1 MGQSL
6 KLEDPSLKP
15 LPLPRDLVS
24 YNRSSRRQEA
34 GNSIDLPSQRH
45 PICPMIRTTSDR
57 SERQPV
63 PNSRIRTVVA
73 IVFTSLAL
81 VACSDPGD
89 PLPGGYFIFRA
100 SSSEVYLNEPKYN
113 GSIPKLGTDLQEIGN
128 HNEYIF
134 GRSGSARG
142 TTPGFFMLDTKTGA
156 LQVGLTE
163 TNWLSATAA
172 AGIPQPPKLVD
183 PTRKKPLKQ

>member
-1 MGQSL
+1 MLG
-6 KLEDPSLKP
+6 
-15 LPLPRDLVS
+15 
-24 YNRSSRRQEA
+24 
-34 GNSIDLPSQRH
+34 
-45 PICPMIRTTSDR
+45 
-57 SERQPV
+57 
-63 PNSRIRTVVA
+63 
-73 IVFTSLAL
+73 L
-81 VACSDPGD
+81 VAATQDPTVFGIRLVLSGRHDAQALKIRSAVVILCASFVLSGCSDPSA
-89 PLPGGYFIFRA
+89 PLPGGYFIFKA
-100 SSSEVYLNEPKYN
+100 GSSEVYLNEPKYN
-113 GSIPKLGTDLQEIGN
+113 GSIPKLGNDLQEIGN

-142 TTPGFFMLDTKTGA
+142 TTPGFFLLDTKTGA

>member
-1 MGQSL
+1 MFGIQLVLKGRHDAQALKIQS
-6 KLEDPSLKP
+6 
-15 LPLPRDLVS
+15 
-24 YNRSSRRQEA
+24 
-34 GNSIDLPSQRH
+34 
-45 PICPMIRTTSDR
+45 
-57 SERQPV
+57 
-63 PNSRIRTVVA
+63 
-73 IVFTSLAL
+73 AL
-81 VACSDPGD
+81 VMLCASFVLSGCSDPGA
-89 PLPGGYFIFRA
+89 PLPGGYFIFKA
-100 SSSEVYLNEPKYN
+100 GSSEVYLNEPKYN

-128 HNEYIF
+128 HNEFIF

-183 PTRKKPLKQ
+183 PTSKKPLKQ